1 MVSIATKINNS
12 SIQLYVYCR
21 QILPFLILGLIISMV
36 ISPTSYAA
44 GVNHLD
50 GLKDDVGA
58 TFGAGSDMQYYILLF
73 EGIAGAYAYS
83 KTKSYA
89 ALVGVPVLM
98 MFTHF
103 ALK

>member
-1 MVSIATKINNS
+1 MSIATTINNR
-12 SIQLYVYCR
+12 SIEFYVYSTKV
-21 QILPFLILGLIISMV
+21 LPFLALGFLVSMLL
-36 ISPTSYAA
+36 SPASYAI
-44 GVNHLD
+44 GVNHLS

-73 EGIAGAYAYS
+73 EGIAGAYAYT

-98 MFTHF
+98 AFTHY

>member
-1 MVSIATKINNS
+1 MNIATTINNRS
-12 SIQLYVYCR
+12 LQFYVYAR
-21 QILPFLILGLIISMV
+21 QILPFLIVGFLISLV
-36 ISPTSYAA
+36 FCPTSHAA
-44 GVNHLD
+44 GVNHLS

-83 KTKSYA
+83 KTKSIA

-98 MFTHF
+98 VFTHY